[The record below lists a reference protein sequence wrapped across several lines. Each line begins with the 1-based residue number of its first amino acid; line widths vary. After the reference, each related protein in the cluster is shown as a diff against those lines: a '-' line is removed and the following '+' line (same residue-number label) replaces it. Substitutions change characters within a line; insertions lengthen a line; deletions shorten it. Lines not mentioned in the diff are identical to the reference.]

1 MLVLALQTAL
11 NHNHGYITAFYYVG
25 CGNPMTELDT
35 IKEMSDDHK
44 IVRDTLL
51 EMVDTIKKKDVTK
64 AFELLIN
71 LDKIGGPHFRAE
83 EETMYPELKQ
93 FFGDQYY
100 EKLLTEHDTVIN
112 AAKKIAETLGK
123 GSLTNEDSQQL
134 VKIIQNEIMPHPI
147 TCSGLEI
154 LLERLSASELET
166 ISKNLE
172 ASRKADIPLLEW
184 ADSIRARKA

>member
-1 MLVLALQTAL
+1 MS
-11 NHNHGYITAFYYVG
+11 
-25 CGNPMTELDT
+25 ELDAV
-35 IKEMSDDHK
+35 KEMSDDHK

-71 LDKIGGPHFRAE
+71 LDKLGGPHFRAE
-83 EETMYPELKQ
+83 EEAMYPELKK

-123 GSLTNEDSQQL
+123 GSLTDIDAQQL
-134 VKIIQNEIMPHPI
+134 VKIIQNEILPHPI

-154 LLERLSASELET
+154 LMERLSPNELET
-166 ISKNLE
+166 ISNSLT

>member
-1 MLVLALQTAL
+1 
-11 NHNHGYITAFYYVG
+11 
-25 CGNPMTELDT
+25 MTELDT
-35 IKEMSDDHK
+35 IKAMSDDHK

-51 EMVDTIKKKDVTK
+51 EMVDTIRNKNVTK

-83 EETMYPELKQ
+83 EETMYPELKK

-100 EKLLTEHDTVIN
+100 EKILTEHDTVIN

-123 GSLTNEDSQQL
+123 GSLTDQDAQQL
-134 VKIIQNEIMPHPI
+134 IKIIQNEIMPHPI

-154 LLERLSASELET
+154 LLERLTPAELNT
-166 ISKNLE
+166 IAENL
-172 ASRKADIPLLEW
+172 AAARKADIPLLEW

>member
-1 MLVLALQTAL
+1 
-11 NHNHGYITAFYYVG
+11 
-25 CGNPMTELDT
+25 MTELDA
-35 IKEMSDDHK
+35 IKAMSDDHK

-83 EETMYPELKQ
+83 EETMYPELKK

-100 EKLLTEHDTVIN
+100 EKLLTEHDSVIN
-112 AAKKIAETLGK
+112 AAKKVAETLGK
-123 GSLTNEDSQQL
+123 GSLTDKDVQQL
-134 VKIIQNEIMPHPI
+134 IKIIQNEIMPHPI

-154 LLERLSASELET
+154 LMERLSPAELKT
-166 ISKNLE
+166 ISKSLVS
-172 ASRKADIPLLEW
+172 ARKADVPLLEW